1 MKSNR
6 SKKYII
12 GFAVAFLLPL
22 SFYLIAIVK
31 GKDKLALPKH
41 YRLIALDT
49 VIRDG
54 HRFQDSIYY
63 QVPDITL
70 TNQLGKVV
78 QLNKDLKNKVLV
90 IQFLFTNCSSVCPA
104 ITKNMGVLQKAFKK
118 NDTLVQLISIT
129 VDPARD
135 SVAALRAYA
144 EHFHVNHDRWWMLT
158 GDKQAIYNYAKDAL
172 QMQIG
177 NGDGGVEDLVHSDKL
192 VVLDEQRVIRGYYNA
207 NDPFDLKRCA
217 DDVVLIGMEKKRKHS
232 LQLK

>member
-22 SFYLIAIVK
+22 SFYLIAIFK
-31 GKDKLALPKH
+31 GKDKLSLPKH

-49 VIRDG
+49 ITVNQ
-54 HRFQDSIYY
+54 HSYQDSIFY
-63 QVPDITL
+63 QVPDIAL
-70 TNQLGKVV
+70 TNQLGKEVH
-78 QLNKDLKNKVLV
+78 LNQDLKNKVLV
-90 IQFLFTNCSSVCPA
+90 IQFLFTNCNSVCPA

-144 EHFHVNHDRWWMLT
+144 ERFHVNHDRWWLLT
-158 GDKQAIYNYAKDAL
+158 GDKQAIYTYAKEYL
-172 QMQIG
+172 ELEIG
-177 NGDGGVEDLVHSDKL
+177 NSDGGVEDLVHSDKL
-192 VVLDEQRVIRGYYNA
+192 VVLDEQRVIRGYYKA
-207 NDPFDLKRCA
+207 SDPFDLKRCA

-232 LQLK
+232 LKIK

>member
-118 NDTLVQLISIT
+118 NDTLVHLISIT

-135 SVAALRAYA
+135 SVAAMRAYA
-144 EHFHVNHDRWWMLT
+144 ERFHVN
-158 GDKQAIYNYAKDAL
+158 
-172 QMQIG
+172 QIG
-177 NGDGGVEDLVHSDKL
+177 RAHV
-192 VVLDEQRVIRGYYNA
+192 
-207 NDPFDLKRCA
+207 
-217 DDVVLIGMEKKRKHS
+217 
-232 LQLK
+232 

>member
-135 SVAALRAYA
+135 SVAAMRAYA
-144 EHFHVNHDRWWMLT
+144 ERFHVNHDRWWMLT
-158 GDKQAIYNYAKDAL
+158 GEKQAIYNYAKDAL

-232 LQLK
+232 LQIK

>member
-22 SFYLIAIVK
+22 SFYLIAILK
-31 GKDKLALPKH
+31 GKDKLSLPNH

-54 HRFQDSIYY
+54 HSFQDSIFY

-70 TNQLGKVV
+70 VNQLGKEV
-78 QLNKDLKNKVLV
+78 QLNQDLKNKVLV
-90 IQFLFTNCSSVCPA
+90 IQFLFTNCNTVCPA

-135 SVAALRAYA
+135 SVATMRAYA
-144 EHFHVNHDRWWMLT
+144 ERFHVNHDRWWMLT
-158 GDKQAIYNYAKDAL
+158 GNKQAIYNYAKDAL

-177 NGDGGVEDLVHSDKL
+177 NGDGGVEDMVHSDKL
-192 VVLDEQRVIRGYYNA
+192 VVLDEQRVIRGHYKA

-232 LQLK
+232 LQIK

>member
-22 SFYLIAIVK
+22 SFYLIAILK
-31 GKDKLALPKH
+31 GKDKLSLPKH

-54 HRFQDSIYY
+54 HRFQDSIFY

-144 EHFHVNHDRWWMLT
+144 ERFHVNHDRWWLLT
-158 GDKQAIYNYAKDAL
+158 GDKQAIYTYAKEYL
-172 QMQIG
+172 ELEIG
-177 NGDGGVEDLVHSDKL
+177 NGDGGVEDLVHSGKL
-192 VVLDEQRVIRGYYNA
+192 VVLDEQRVIRGYYKA
-207 NDPFDLKRCA
+207 SDPFDLKRCA

-232 LQLK
+232 LKIK

>member
-22 SFYLIAIVK
+22 SFYLIAIFK
-31 GKDKLALPKH
+31 GKDKLSLPKH

-49 VIRDG
+49 ITVNQ
-54 HRFQDSIYY
+54 HSYQDSIFY
-63 QVPDITL
+63 QVPDIAL
-70 TNQLGKVV
+70 TNQLGKEVH
-78 QLNKDLKNKVLV
+78 LNQDLKNKVLV
-90 IQFLFTNCSSVCPA
+90 IQFLFTNCNSVCPA

-144 EHFHVNHDRWWMLT
+144 ERFHVNHDRWWLLT
-158 GDKQAIYNYAKDAL
+158 GDKQAIYTYAKEYL
-172 QMQIG
+172 ELEIG

-192 VVLDEQRVIRGYYNA
+192 VVLDEQRVIRGYYKA
-207 NDPFDLKRCA
+207 SDPFDLKRCA

-232 LQLK
+232 LKIK

>member
-1 MKSNR
+1 MKSDR

-22 SFYLIAIVK
+22 SFYLIAIFK
-31 GKDKLALPKH
+31 GKDKLSLPKH

-49 VIRDG
+49 ITVNQ
-54 HRFQDSIYY
+54 HSYQDSIFY
-63 QVPDITL
+63 QVPDIAL
-70 TNQLGKVV
+70 TNQLGKEVH
-78 QLNKDLKNKVLV
+78 LNQDLKNKVLV
-90 IQFLFTNCSSVCPA
+90 IQFLFTNCNSVCPA

-144 EHFHVNHDRWWMLT
+144 ERFHVNHDRWWLLT
-158 GDKQAIYNYAKDAL
+158 GDKQAIYTYAKEYL
-172 QMQIG
+172 ELEIG
-177 NGDGGVEDLVHSDKL
+177 NGDGGVEDLVHSYKL
-192 VVLDEQRVIRGYYNA
+192 VVLDEQRVIRGYYKA
-207 NDPFDLKRCA
+207 SDPFDLKRCA

-232 LQLK
+232 LKIK

>member
-1 MKSNR
+1 MKSIR

-22 SFYLIAIVK
+22 SFYLIAILK

-54 HRFQDSIYY
+54 HRFQDSIFY

-78 QLNKDLKNKVLV
+78 QLNKDLKNKVLI
-90 IQFLFTNCSSVCPA
+90 IQFLFTNCNNVCPA
-104 ITKNMGVLQKAFKK
+104 ITKNMGILQKAFKK

-129 VDPARD
+129 IDPARD
-135 SVAALRAYA
+135 SVSALRAYA
-144 EHFHVNHDRWWMLT
+144 ERFHVNHDRWWMLT
-158 GDKQAIYNYAKDAL
+158 GDKKTIYAYAKNAL
-172 QMQIG
+172 GLRIG
-177 NGDGGVEDLVHSDKL
+177 NGDGGIEDLVHSDQL

-217 DDVVLIGMEKKRKHS
+217 DDVVLVGMEKKRKHS
-232 LQLK
+232 LQIK

>member
-6 SKKYII
+6 SRKYII

-22 SFYLIAIVK
+22 SFYLIAIFK
-31 GKDKLALPKH
+31 GKDKLSLPKH

-49 VIRDG
+49 VVTNQQVY
-54 HRFQDSIYY
+54 QDSIFY
-63 QVPDITL
+63 QVPEIVL
-70 TNQLGKVV
+70 TNQLGKEVH
-78 QLNKDLKNKVLV
+78 LNQDLKNKVLV
-90 IQFLFTNCSSVCPA
+90 IQFLFTNCNSVCPA

-144 EHFHVNHDRWWMLT
+144 ERFHVNHDRWWLLT
-158 GDKQAIYNYAKDAL
+158 GDKQAIYTYAKEYL
-172 QMQIG
+172 ELEIG
-177 NGDGGVEDLVHSDKL
+177 NGDGGVEDLVHNDKL
-192 VVLDEQRVIRGYYNA
+192 VVLDEQRVIRGYYKA
-207 NDPFDLKRCA
+207 SDPFDLKRCA

-232 LQLK
+232 LKIK

>member
-6 SKKYII
+6 SRKYII

-22 SFYLIAIVK
+22 SFYLIAIFK
-31 GKDKLALPKH
+31 GKDKLSLPKH

-49 VIRDG
+49 ITVNQ
-54 HRFQDSIYY
+54 HSYQDSIFY
-63 QVPDITL
+63 QVPDIAL
-70 TNQLGKVV
+70 TNQLGKEVH
-78 QLNKDLKNKVLV
+78 LNQDLKNKVLV
-90 IQFLFTNCSSVCPA
+90 IQFLFTNCNSVCPA

-144 EHFHVNHDRWWMLT
+144 ERFHVNHDRWWLLT
-158 GDKQAIYNYAKDAL
+158 GDKQAIYTYAKEYL
-172 QMQIG
+172 ELEIG
-177 NGDGGVEDLVHSDKL
+177 NGDGGVEDLVHNDKL
-192 VVLDEQRVIRGYYNA
+192 VVLDEQRVIRGYYKA
-207 NDPFDLKRCA
+207 SDPFDLKRCA

-232 LQLK
+232 LKIK

>member
-232 LQLK
+232 LQIK

>member
-6 SKKYII
+6 SRKYII

-22 SFYLIAIVK
+22 SFYLIAIFK
-31 GKDKLALPKH
+31 GKDKLSLPKH

-49 VIRDG
+49 VVTNQQVY
-54 HRFQDSIYY
+54 QDSIFY
-63 QVPDITL
+63 QVPDIVL
-70 TNQLGKVV
+70 TNQLGKEVH
-78 QLNKDLKNKVLV
+78 LNQDLKNKVLV
-90 IQFLFTNCSSVCPA
+90 IQFLFTNCNSVCPA

-144 EHFHVNHDRWWMLT
+144 ERFHVNHDRWWLLT
-158 GDKQAIYNYAKDAL
+158 GDKQAIYTYAKEYL
-172 QMQIG
+172 ELEIG
-177 NGDGGVEDLVHSDKL
+177 NGDGGVEDLVHNDKL
-192 VVLDEQRVIRGYYNA
+192 VVLDEQRVIRGYYKA
-207 NDPFDLKRCA
+207 SDPFDLKRCA

-232 LQLK
+232 LKIK

>member
-6 SKKYII
+6 SRKYII

-22 SFYLIAIVK
+22 SFYLIAIFK
-31 GKDKLALPKH
+31 GKDKLSLPKH

-49 VIRDG
+49 VVTNQQVY
-54 HRFQDSIYY
+54 QDSIFY
-63 QVPDITL
+63 QVPDIAL
-70 TNQLGKVV
+70 TNQLGKEVH
-78 QLNKDLKNKVLV
+78 LNQDLKNKVLV
-90 IQFLFTNCSSVCPA
+90 IQFLFTNCNSVCPA

-144 EHFHVNHDRWWMLT
+144 ERFHVNHDRWWLLT
-158 GDKQAIYNYAKDAL
+158 GDKQAIYTYAKEYL
-172 QMQIG
+172 ELEIG
-177 NGDGGVEDLVHSDKL
+177 NGDGGVEDLVHNDKL
-192 VVLDEQRVIRGYYNA
+192 VVLDEQRVIRGYYKA
-207 NDPFDLKRCA
+207 SDPFDLKRCA

-232 LQLK
+232 LKIK